1 MVFSRKADGVAALK
15 RYSNVQLDGKAM
27 TIELIGTNLM
37 TSALPPPPPAVA
49 MQPASVVRFTNSA
62 TNGFYGS
69 SEVFGVPAAAQGRM
83 LGIGYV
89 SVSSPAELFRTS
101 CPH

>member
-1 MVFSRKADGVAALK
+1 VVFSRKADGVAALK

-27 TIELIGTNLM
+27 TIELIGTNLI
-37 TSALPPPPPAVA
+37 TSALPAPPAVA
-49 MQPASVVRFTNSA
+49 IQPASVVQFTNAA

-69 SEVFGVPAAAQGRM
+69 SEAFRVPAAAQGRM

-89 SVSSPAELFRTS
+89 SISSS
-101 CPH
+101 V

>member
-27 TIELIGTNLM
+27 TIELIGTNLI
-37 TSALPPPPPAVA
+37 TSALPPPPAVA
-49 MQPASVVRFTNSA
+49 IQPASVVQFTNAA
-62 TNGFYGS
+62 TNGFYDS
-69 SEVFGVPAAAQGRM
+69 SEPFRVPAAAQGRM

-89 SVSSPAELFRTS
+89 PISSTVKLF
-101 CPH
+101 